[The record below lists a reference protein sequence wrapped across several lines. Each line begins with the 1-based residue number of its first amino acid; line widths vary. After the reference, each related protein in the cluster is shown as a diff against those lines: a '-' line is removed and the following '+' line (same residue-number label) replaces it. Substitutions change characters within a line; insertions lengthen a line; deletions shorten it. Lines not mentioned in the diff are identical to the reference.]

1 MLQPDST
8 PIYVDLDGT
17 LVHTDLLAESAV
29 RFITRHPLR
38 SPWLAVWLSH
48 GKAHLKAELARR
60 VDLDAASLPYNLPL
74 IAHLREKAGQGVP
87 VYLATA
93 ANEKYA
99 NAVAAHLGFFS
110 GVLASDN
117 THSLSGARKLQ
128 AIREATGGRFIYAG
142 NDHVDMAI
150 WEESAGAMVVNAS
163 PALQRCVKTNG
174 VPVVGTFDRPVP
186 PRMARLRA
194 LRPHQW
200 LKNLLVFLPIL
211 PIAASVAVAPM
222 LAQAFLAFVAFSL
235 CASAVYL
242 INDLADLAPDRA
254 HPRKRLRPF
263 AAGHLPLQFGV
274 VAAPLLLV
282 AAALLALTLG
292 PPFAVVL
299 ATYFVLTSAYT
310 FGLKRY
316 PLVDVLSLAML
327 YTLRVLGGAAAI
339 MVVPSFWI
347 LAFSM
352 FMFFSLAL
360 AKRYV
365 ELDAMRE
372 ASRLGAMGRGYR
384 TADMPALQ
392 TMGVASGYLAV
403 LVVAFYINSPDVTAR
418 YGHVSILWGLCPL
431 LMLWVSRVWLKAVR
445 SEMNDDPLVFALKDK
460 LSLLVTGAALLVLL
474 AATVI

>member
-1 MLQPDST
+1 MLQPDPT
-8 PIYVDLDGT
+8 PVYVDLDGT
-17 LVHTDLLAESAV
+17 LVHTDLLAEAAV
-29 RFITRHPLR
+29 RFVTRHPLQ
-38 SPWLAVWLSH
+38 SPWMAVWLQR

-60 VDLDAASLPYNLPL
+60 VDLDPTTLPYNLL
-74 IAHLREKAGQGVP
+74 FIAHLRALAEQGVP

-99 NAVAAHLGFFS
+99 EAVAAHLGFFS
-110 GVLASDN
+110 GVLASDDTN
-117 THSLSGARKLQ
+117 SLSGARKLQ
-128 AIREATGGRFIYAG
+128 AIRQAAGGRFIYAG

-150 WEESAGAMVVNAS
+150 WEASAGAMVVNAS
-163 PALQRCVKTNG
+163 AAVQRRVKAQG
-174 VPVVGTFDRPVP
+174 VPVVGTFERPAA
-186 PRMARLRA
+186 PRLAHLRA

-211 PIAASVAVAPM
+211 PIAGSMAVAPM
-222 LAQAFLAFVAFSL
+222 LVQGFWAFVAFSL

-242 INDLADLAPDRA
+242 INDLADLASDRA

-263 AAGHLPLQFGV
+263 AAGQLPLHFGAI
-274 VAAPLLLV
+274 AAPLLLV
-282 AAALLALTLG
+282 AAAVLALSLG
-292 PPFAVVL
+292 PPFAL
-299 ATYFVLTSAYT
+299 ALASYFILTSAYT

-316 PLVDVLSLAML
+316 PLIDVLSLAML

-352 FMFFSLAL
+352 FLFFSLAL

-365 ELDAMRE
+365 ELDAMRA
-372 ASRLGAMGRGYR
+372 ASRLSALGRGYR
-384 TADMPALQ
+384 TGDMPALQ

-403 LVVAFYINSPDVTAR
+403 LVVAFYINSPDVTGR
-418 YGHVSILWGLCPL
+418 YGEVTILWGLCPL